1 MGNTIM
7 ADIKSLHWSAINE
20 ESFRRAYD
28 LLEKKYL
35 TKEMDDKLK
44 DAVQDFF
51 SYFRVQ
57 WAESPVSGLWES
69 AHAYPWEVSKNQVLE
84 GTNRVIKADH
94 TFKCRCP
101 LGNFFHIVSRMVNE
115 WSRKS
120 DSLLNESRMA
130 MVFDP
135 KEGLKLRTEGYQWA
149 KVNKIGMEM
158 LISINPTNKYTV
170 SEAFKLG
177 PVDKIWA
184 VNSKSN
190 RI

>member
-28 LLEKKYL
+28 LLEKNYL
-35 TKEMDDKLK
+35 TKELDDKLQ

-57 WAESPVSGLWES
+57 WAESPVSGWWEG
-69 AHAYPWEVSKNQVLE
+69 AHPWEVSKNQVLE

-94 TFKCRCP
+94 TFKRRCP
-101 LGNFFHIVSRMVNE
+101 LGNFFNIVSWMVNE

-120 DSLLNESRMA
+120 DSLLNESKMA
-130 MVFDP
+130 VVFDP
-135 KEGLKLRTEGYQWA
+135 KEELKLRTEGYQ
-149 KVNKIGMEM
+149 
-158 LISINPTNKYTV
+158 
-170 SEAFKLG
+170 
-177 PVDKIWA
+177 
-184 VNSKSN
+184 
-190 RI
+190 